1 MILPRKSQSQDENTI
16 KKASHCPLDCPPNPR
31 TPREFSSPPSPSRAP
46 HRPSMTSTTGN
57 NKKTSIVVTSTAN
70 PSSPSSYK
78 GTDSVNASPT
88 APLLLRAAAGPGLGL
103 SRDQRP
109 RSPVS
114 STFAAPPPHMR
125 HCAHLWD
132 TMDNALKREM
142 LRISFQG
149 AERDLQKVKA
159 EAATYVTK
167 LAES

>member
-1 MILPRKSQSQDENTI
+1 
-16 KKASHCPLDCPPNPR
+16 
-31 TPREFSSPPSPSRAP
+31 
-46 HRPSMTSTTGN
+46 MTSTTGN

-88 APLLLRAAAGPGLGL
+88 APLPRAAAGPGLGL

-114 STFAAPPPHMR
+114 STFTAPPPHMR
-125 HCAHLWD
+125 HCAHLRD

-149 AERDLQKVKA
+149 VERDLQKVKT